1 MKTVLPIIF
10 AFVVILSACAPAPE
24 AIETAISETQALWTP
39 VPTATFYPT
48 YTFYPTFTPPPS
60 PTLTPTPS
68 SDGAAVIAAF
78 KAAGLEAESVHPL
91 TRDEYKLAPY
101 VCTGTR
107 FLIPSLGPD
116 TGGRIFVC
124 PNQEDLALLF
134 DFYTEMGRASAM
146 LSSWLF
152 PKGLMLVQITGELP
166 DAKAR
171 QYEAAIP

>member
-1 MKTVLPIIF
+1 MKKCLL
-10 AFVVILSACAPAPE
+10 LSALIVFLVACAPAPE
-24 AIETAISETQALWTP
+24 AIQTAIAETQTVWTP

-48 YTFYPTFTPPPS
+48 YTFYPTFTPLPS
-60 PTLTPTPS
+60 PTFTPTPS
-68 SDGAAVIAAF
+68 ADGSAVAAAF
-78 KAAGLEAESVHPL
+78 KAAGLEADSVHPL
-91 TRDEYKLAPY
+91 TREEYKLAPY

-107 FLIPSLGPD
+107 FLIPSLGPE

-124 PNQEDLALLF
+124 PNQEDLALLS

-152 PKGLMLVQITGELP
+152 PKGLVLVQITGELP

>member
-1 MKTVLPIIF
+1 MKKLWIAVLSL
-10 AFVVILSACAPAPE
+10 ILVAACAPSPA
-24 AIETAISETQALWTP
+24 AIGTAIAETQSVWTP
-39 VPTATFYPT
+39 VPT
-48 YTFYPTFTPPPS
+48 YTFYPTYTPYPTFTPTLK
-60 PTLTPTPS
+60 PTATVTPS
-68 SDGAAVIAAF
+68 IDGAAVAAAF

-171 QYEAAIP
+171 LYEAAIP